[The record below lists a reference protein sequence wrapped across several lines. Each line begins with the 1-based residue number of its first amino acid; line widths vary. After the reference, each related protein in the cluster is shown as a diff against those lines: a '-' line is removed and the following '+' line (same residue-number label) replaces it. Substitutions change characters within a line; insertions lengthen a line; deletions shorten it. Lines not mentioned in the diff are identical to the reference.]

1 MGFPQKIADEVLVRC
16 SRHCCLCGVYAG
28 SKIELHHIKQVADGG
43 DDSAENCIPLCL
55 NCHAE
60 VKAYNPHHPKGR
72 KFTETELKGHRDKK
86 YIFFFQRWQELLAQ
100 AYQVLHTRC
109 SANSL
114 LDYRCSEI
122 HELLNDPTAIIQ
134 KFEHYTQK
142 IRWHIQR
149 LYRIRNEITH
159 SAFQEDKSLVIYI
172 EHLYTYL
179 AQLMSEVV
187 YYVEHKNV
195 STVEEAYAIILES
208 YRTYF
213 LDLRP

>member
-1 MGFPQKIADEVLVRC
+1 MISRPIAIIVYSIYFYRMVRNFSEDCIRCGFK
-16 SRHCCLCGVYAG
+16 
-28 SKIELHHIKQVADGG
+28 
-43 DDSAENCIPLCL
+43 
-55 NCHAE
+55 
-60 VKAYNPHHPKGR
+60 
-72 KFTETELKGHRDKK
+72 TETSIGIDMQSANKKELVKQLICIFRDS
-86 YIFFFQRWQELLAQ
+86 Q
-100 AYQVLHTRC
+100 AYQVLHTCC

-208 YRTYF
+208 YRTYYE
-213 LDLRP
+213 LLKEGGLQVADVLPTGVIEIV